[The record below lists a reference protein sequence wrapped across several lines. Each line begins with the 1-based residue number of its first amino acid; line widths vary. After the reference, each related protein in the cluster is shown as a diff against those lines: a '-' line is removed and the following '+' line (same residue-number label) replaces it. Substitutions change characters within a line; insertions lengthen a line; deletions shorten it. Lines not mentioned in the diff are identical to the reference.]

1 MRKEVG
7 IIRKRIDAVNKE
19 LRPLGQSCQK
29 KEREYKEAL
38 EAVNEKN
45 KEKAQLVTKLMELV
59 GESERMRM
67 RKLEELSKN
76 VDTMK

>member
-29 KEREYKEAL
+29 KVEFYHCL
-38 EAVNEKN
+38 HLIV
-45 KEKAQLVTKLMELV
+45 VV
-59 GESERMRM
+59 
-67 RKLEELSKN
+67 
-76 VDTMK
+76 VVF